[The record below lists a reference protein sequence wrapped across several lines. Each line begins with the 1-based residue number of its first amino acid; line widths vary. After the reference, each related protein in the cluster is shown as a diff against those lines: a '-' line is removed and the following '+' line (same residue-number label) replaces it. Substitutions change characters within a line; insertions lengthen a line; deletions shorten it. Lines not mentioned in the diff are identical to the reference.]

1 FHMFLDPSGTNNT
14 NEQNLQTSRG
24 YAFAEFASN
33 EIAQTVINK
42 LNGLDLGG
50 FRLVVDLLSN
60 QAEPIINL
68 FEQLCATT
76 TTTVTSSNKND
87 PRLANA
93 TTSQSQ
99 AATTALAAMESVN
112 SNVTS
117 TGNKEERESIS

>member
-1 FHMFLDPSGTNNT
+1 
-14 NEQNLQTSRG
+14 
-24 YAFAEFASN
+24 FASN
-33 EIAQTVINK
+33 DIAQTVINK

-87 PRLANA
+87 PRL
-93 TTSQSQ
+93 
-99 AATTALAAMESVN
+99 V
-112 SNVTS
+112 NVT
-117 TGNKEERESIS
+117 KW